1 MTQKRYT
8 PYFISSTEQITFGL
22 RSEPWSYPRRM
33 TVNPTYHFELQ
44 DLAASSFGI
53 QMVMY
58 PSISV
63 MSPASSFSPLGFL
76 THPPPH
82 FHPFSYLLPP
92 PSSSSTRIHIH
103 TFLGSKICH

>member
-1 MTQKRYT
+1 MTQKHYA

-22 RSEPWSYPRRM
+22 HSESWSYPRRM
-33 TVNPTYHFELQ
+33 AVNPTYHFELQ

-63 MSPASSFSPLGFL
+63 MSPAGSFSPLGFL
-76 THPPPH
+76 MHPQPH
-82 FHPFSYLLPP
+82 FYPFSYLLSL
-92 PSSSSTRIHIH
+92 PSSPSACIHIF
-103 TFLGSKICH
+103 TFL